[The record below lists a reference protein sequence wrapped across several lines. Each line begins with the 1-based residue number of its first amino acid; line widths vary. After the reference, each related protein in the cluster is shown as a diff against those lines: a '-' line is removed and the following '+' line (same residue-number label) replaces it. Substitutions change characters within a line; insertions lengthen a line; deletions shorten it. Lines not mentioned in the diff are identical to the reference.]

1 MEVMAP
7 GVANPFGY
15 LVLLVVITLGRS
27 RKPIFKVEGVWKKP
41 PSLGMCTKSNPALSE
56 CLPMAKEMSS
66 LNCHLRWKLCCG
78 TLPLVPKEIPLGKD
92 TLGTLLL
99 ASIRLF
105 QYWWPT
111 VKLLTT
117 RGVRML
123 FRVAFAR
130 INWLVVKLPSVRSLV
145 ETA

>member
-27 RKPIFKVEGVWKKP
+27 RKPMFKVEGVWKKP
-41 PSLGMCTKSNPALSE
+41 PSFGMCTKSNPALSE
-56 CLPMAKEMSS
+56 CLPIAKEM
-66 LNCHLRWKLCCG
+66 
-78 TLPLVPKEIPLGKD
+78 PLGKD

-117 RGVRML
+117 LGVRTL
-123 FRVAFAR
+123 FSVAFAR
-130 INWLVVKLPSVRSLV
+130 INW
-145 ETA
+145 